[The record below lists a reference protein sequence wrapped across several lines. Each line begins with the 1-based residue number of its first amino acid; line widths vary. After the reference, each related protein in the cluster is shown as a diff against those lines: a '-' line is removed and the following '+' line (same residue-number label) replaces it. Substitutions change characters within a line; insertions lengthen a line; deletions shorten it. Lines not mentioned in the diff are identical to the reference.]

1 MRGAARAVA
10 AFVRIE
16 RAAGRA
22 SFQELTEFEFT
33 MAQLKALFVLWSL
46 GPMTVGRFAEAV
58 GTKLPAASV
67 FVDRLE
73 QGGLVVRREDGAD
86 RRRVVIEMTEMAQ
99 QTVARLRGNHERVIA
114 AIDRL
119 SPEAQDALAMGM
131 EALADELEREREAL
145 DPPTEVTTPRP

>member
-1 MRGAARAVA
+1 MRGAERAVA

-16 RAAGRA
+16 RAAGPA
-22 SFQELTEFEFT
+22 TFQELMELEFT
-33 MAQLKALFVLWSL
+33 MAQFKALFLLDSA
-46 GPMTVGRFAEAV
+46 GPVTVSRFAEAV

-86 RRRVVIEMTEMAQ
+86 RRRVVIELTEKAR

-119 SPEAQDALAMGM
+119 SSAAQDALAEGM
-131 EALADELEREREAL
+131 EALADELERERGRL
-145 DPPTEVTTPRP
+145 DPPVEVATPEP